1 MLLEEILNLP
11 KNIKAKILEEF
22 LKNCKTVF
30 YCNLDTLD
38 LFIHPYSTCCISLQT
53 NSNSNIKRIYI
64 DLYTLNTKIIKNY
77 EGKVN
82 FNNFIL
88 ETFNLTKI
96 NDLDF
101 RNLEESTINYI
112 ITCLYDNEKT
122 NNDLLC
128 TNTITYLINL

>member
-11 KNIKAKILEEF
+11 KNVKTKILEEF
-22 LKNCKTVF
+22 FKDYKTVL

-53 NSNSNIKRIYI
+53 NSDSNIKKIYI
-64 DLYTLNTKIIKNY
+64 DLYTLNTKIISNY
-77 EGKVN
+77 QGKVN

-88 ETFNLTKI
+88 EAFDLTKI

-101 RNLEESTINYI
+101 RMLKESTINYI

-122 NNDLLC
+122 NDDLLC
-128 TNTITYLINL
+128 TDTIAYLENL

>member
-11 KNIKAKILEEF
+11 KNVKTRILKEF
-22 LKNCKTVF
+22 FKDYKTIL

-53 NSNSNIKRIYI
+53 NDNSKIKNIYI
-64 DLYTLNTKIIKNY
+64 DLLSLHTKVIKNY

-82 FNNFIL
+82 FKNFIL
-88 ETFNLTKI
+88 EKFNLSKI

-112 ITCLYDNEKT
+112 IDCLYDNEYT
-122 NNDLLC
+122 TNDLLC
-128 TNTITYLINL
+128 TDTITYLENL

>member
-11 KNIKAKILEEF
+11 KNVKTKILEEF
-22 LKNCKTVF
+22 FKGYKTVL

-53 NSNSNIKRIYI
+53 NSDSNIKKIYI

-77 EGKVN
+77 EGKKN
-82 FNNFIL
+82 FDNFIL
-88 ETFNLTKI
+88 EAFDLTKI

-101 RNLEESTINYI
+101 RSLEESTINYV

-122 NNDLLC
+122 NDDLLC
-128 TNTITYLINL
+128 TDTITYLETL

>member
-11 KNIKAKILEEF
+11 KNVKTKILEEF
-22 LKNCKTVF
+22 FKDYKTVL

-53 NSNSNIKRIYI
+53 NSDSNIKKIYI
-64 DLYTLNTKIIKNY
+64 DLYTLNTKIISNY
-77 EGKVN
+77 QGKVN

-88 ETFNLTKI
+88 EAFDLTKI

-101 RNLEESTINYI
+101 RMLKESTINYI

-122 NNDLLC
+122 NDYLLC
-128 TNTITYLINL
+128 TDTIAYLENL

>member
-11 KNIKAKILEEF
+11 KNVKTKILEEF
-22 LKNCKTVF
+22 FKGYKTVL

-53 NSNSNIKRIYI
+53 NSDSNIKKIYI

-77 EGKVN
+77 EGKKN
-82 FNNFIL
+82 FDNFIL
-88 ETFNLTKI
+88 EAFDLTKI

-101 RNLEESTINYI
+101 RSLEESTINYV

-122 NNDLLC
+122 NDDLLC
-128 TNTITYLINL
+128 TDTMAYLENL